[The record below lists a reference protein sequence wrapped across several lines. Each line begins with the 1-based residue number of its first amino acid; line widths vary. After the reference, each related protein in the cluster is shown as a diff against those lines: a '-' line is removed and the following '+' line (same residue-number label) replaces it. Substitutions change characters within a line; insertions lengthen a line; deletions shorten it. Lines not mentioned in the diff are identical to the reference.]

1 MLTLHSHAPW
11 YHAKPTSHERLAM
24 QCLHNIK
31 SQRPSSSSPLLPPL
45 PLNLPKFHL
54 RQLHRHIRNIT
65 PHPPSSQRHTPWL
78 KQPLRL
84 SPPLPPQPLLS
95 AHAVSRTTERRI
107 AVPSAGVPVS
117 SLTSGTRERVGWDV
131 APSGRR
137 RWGRCPGGRLRA
149 TETVD
154 GLL

>member
-65 PHPPSSQRHTPWL
+65 PHPPSPQRHTPRL

-95 AHAVSRTTERRI
+95 THAVSWTTERAI

-117 SLTSGTRERVGWDV
+117 GLTSGTGEGVGWNV
-131 APSGRR
+131 SPSGRR
-137 RWGRCPGGRLRA
+137 RWGGFPCRRFWA
-149 TETVD
+149 TETVG